1 MKKLFYLKWLFWAAG
16 LISILIFFYVADS
29 KVNLITEKNKKLED
43 SLSVLQKNL
52 DELLFL
58 INKGKIDKDTNQII
72 RDANQVIKDSN
83 QITKDTIQSIKI
95 SEFRLETASFCKD
108 DKRIYK
114 FIVKPNGGIVK
125 GAGVILKNNDFY
137 FEPSGKNVKEGK
149 IKFTYLFKNKTAE
162 YTVNVK
168 NCNFPEP
175 PKISLPK
182 NEYCIQDS
190 AKYKFNISPSGCKV
204 TGPGVSREKDGYYF
218 YPKRAK
224 QYNVS
229 VSCEFEG
236 KKTVL
241 LIKLIECTK
250 TMKKK

>member
-1 MKKLFYLKWLFWAAG
+1 MNKLSYLKGLFWAAG
-16 LISILIFFYVADS
+16 LISILIFFYLADS

-52 DELLFL
+52 DELIFL
-58 INKGKIDKDTNQII
+58 INKKSVNIDTNHISKDTN
-72 RDANQVIKDSN
+72 RVV
-83 QITKDTIQSIKI
+83 KDTIQPVKI
-95 SEFRLETASFCKD
+95 SEFRLELTSFCKE
-108 DKRIYK
+108 DKKLYK
-114 FIVKPNGGIVK
+114 FILNPHGGIVK

-168 NCNFPEP
+168 ICNPPEL

-182 NEYCIQDS
+182 NEYCILDS
-190 AKYKFNISPSGCKV
+190 AKYKFKISPPGCIV
-204 TGPGVSREKDGYYF
+204 SGPGVTREKDGYYF
-218 YPKRAK
+218 CPKRAK

-241 LIKLIECTK
+241 LVKLIDCTK

>member
-1 MKKLFYLKWLFWAAG
+1 MRKLFYLKWLFWAAG

-29 KVNLITEKNKKLED
+29 KVNLITEKNSKLED
-43 SLSVLQKNL
+43 SLRVLQKNL
-52 DELLFL
+52 DELILL

-83 QITKDTIQSIKI
+83 QITKDTIQSINI

-114 FIVKPNGGIVK
+114 FFVKPNGGIVK
-125 GAGVILKNNDFY
+125 GAGVILKNNVYY

-149 IKFTYLFKNKTAE
+149 IKFTYSYKNKSAE
-162 YTVNVK
+162 YSVNIK
-168 NCNFPEP
+168 DCNSPEP
-175 PKISLPK
+175 PRISLPK

-190 AKYKFNISPSGCKV
+190 AKYKFNISPAGCKV

-224 QYNVS
+224 INNVS
-229 VSCEFEG
+229 INCEIEG

-241 LIKLIECTK
+241 KIKLIDCKKTK
-250 TMKKK
+250 NK